1 MRRPSFPSGR
11 GPAAALLALIAA
23 TLVCAVAAVRAIRV
37 APPPAPDGAGAAPAS
52 GPAGGYDTGARA
64 TGAAVRAAVRR
75 DPFRPDRTAPP
86 ERYRL
91 PEERTS
97 DGRPA
102 APQASARALHL
113 VGTALLADGRTLAAF
128 RLGSGSPPRV
138 VRPGATI
145 QGFKLIRVEKGR
157 AVLSGPD
164 SAVVLTV
171 SSPGGGRP

>member
-1 MRRPSFPSGR
+1 MRRPFLPSGR
-11 GPAAALLALIAA
+11 GPAAALLALLAA
-23 TLVCAVAAVRAIRV
+23 VLVCATAAVRAVRV
-37 APPPAPDGAGAAPAS
+37 APAPAPDGTAAAPVAGPADAGGSPAGA
-52 GPAGGYDTGARA
+52 DE
-64 TGAAVRAAVRR
+64 AAVRAAVRR

-102 APQASARALHL
+102 SPQASARAFHL
-113 VGTALLADGRTLAAF
+113 VGTALLSDGRTLAAF
-128 RLGSGSPPRV
+128 RFGSGSPPRV

-171 SSPGGGRP
+171 SSPGGG